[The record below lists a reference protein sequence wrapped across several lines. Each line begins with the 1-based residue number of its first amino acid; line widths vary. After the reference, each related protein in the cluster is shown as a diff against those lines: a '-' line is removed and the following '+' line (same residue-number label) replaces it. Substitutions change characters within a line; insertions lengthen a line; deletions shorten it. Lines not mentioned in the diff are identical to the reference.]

1 MEELP
6 MKKAIILVLLLMG
19 IQFGCLDDI
28 EEARLDVPVDEISIP
43 KGLVVQV
50 GDGSITVSWETAPDA
65 VTYKVYRASE
75 LSPKPRRIAET
86 ADTFYVDTDVIIGR
100 TYYYSVS
107 SVIEGGLEGERSE
120 EIAAVPMLYSILI
133 NGGDDY
139 TGSLR
144 VTLTLTAPVTTDLM
158 KIGNDSTFS
167 GAVWE
172 IFTSVR
178 SWSLDEGDGEKT
190 VYATFRDESGS
201 LSPVVSSSIT
211 LDTYAKIIGI
221 SFQPF
226 PPLYSPGSTVHFA
239 MNVENDETGGYAW
252 IRLEGFPQQV
262 TLYDDGR
269 GGDQTASDGVY
280 EGDFDFPESVRG
292 LDITVTGEFIDRA
305 GNRAPSF
312 EADEQISFTDPPEAV
327 QLVGVVDSTTSSIT
341 IRWVASMDEHFLY
354 YRVYSDTLA
363 GVEEDPEYLVQQL
376 SNINQTQYSD
386 IGLIE
391 GVTYYYRVFVVNDLF
406 ESAGSNEIMGSTYD
420 AYPDPVVLDTLSA
433 IGDDRVTLTWSKNQN
448 TDFKEYRIYRATQ
461 PGVTTGSLLVTTIT
475 EQEITFYD
483 DFGLDMG
490 SNTYYYRVYIFDRGG
505 KSSRSNERSTA
516 P

>member
-1 MEELP
+1 
-6 MKKAIILVLLLMG
+6 MKKAIILVLLLTG

-28 EEARLDVPVDEISIP
+28 EEARLDLPVDEISIP
-43 KGLVVQV
+43 KGLVIQV

-65 VTYKVYRASE
+65 VTYKVYRTSE
-75 LSPKPRRIAET
+75 LSQKSRCIAET

-107 SVIEGGLEGERSE
+107 SVIEGGLEGEKSE

-133 NGGDDY
+133 NGGSDY
-139 TGSLR
+139 TGSLG

-158 KIGNDSTFS
+158 KIGNDSTLS

-172 IFTSVR
+172 TFTPVR

-190 VYATFRDESGS
+190 VYAMFRDESGS

-221 SFQPF
+221 SFQPLL
-226 PPLYSPGSTVHFA
+226 PEYSPGSTLHFL
-239 MNVENDETGGYAW
+239 MNVESDETGGGAW
-252 IRLEGFPQQV
+252 IRFEGFPQQV

-292 LDITVTGEFIDRA
+292 LDIIVTGEFIDRA

-327 QLVGVVDSTTSSIT
+327 QLVGVDDSTTSSIT

-354 YRVYSDTLA
+354 YRIYRDTLTHA
-363 GVEEDPEYLVQQL
+363 EEEEDPEYLVQEL
-376 SNINQTQYSD
+376 SNINQTQYPD

-406 ESAGSNEIMGSTYD
+406 EATGSNEIMGSTYD

-433 IGDDRVTLTWSKNQN
+433 IGTDRVTLTWSENQN

-483 DFGLDMG
+483 DFGLDLV